1 MFQTV
6 EEVTLMRITVR
17 GLSVLLLVLAI
28 ICSFQPVAAQGP
40 KGKNFGFG
48 IILGDPLGGT
58 VKYWLNKENALTGSI
73 GASYF
78 GAPRLQVD
86 YLWHFDAFSSSVV
99 KMYAGP
105 GLGLGFGSEGSGIW
119 YKGKRGN
126 FYYRDGDDG
135 LGIAVRAV
143 FGLNI
148 VPKRSPL
155 EIFAEL
161 GPNVGLI
168 PGFGVA
174 IDAAVG
180 VRFYP

>member
-1 MFQTV
+1 MKCTGF
-6 EEVTLMRITVR
+6 LAGCI
-17 GLSVLLLVLAI
+17 LLGVMLCTA
-28 ICSFQPVAAQGP
+28 PEVAAQGP
-40 KGKNFGFG
+40 KGKEFGFG

-105 GLGLGFGSEGSGIW
+105 GLGLGFGREGSGIW

-126 FYYRDGDDG
+126 FYYRDADDD

-143 FGLNI
+143 FGLNVI
-148 VPKRSPL
+148 PKKTPL
-155 EIFAEL
+155 EIFAEV
-161 GPNVGLI
+161 GPNVGLV